1 MLDRAMSLVRHAS
14 VLAREQ
20 LLALRRST
28 RRQMGM
34 SLALGLVAS
43 VATGAVLADLASAS
57 AGLGRRVP
65 VVVATSQLSPGDV
78 VSWSSFAVRSLPAI
92 ALPATA
98 VRDLPVGDTLR
109 QHLAPGEVLTAADL
123 AVDGTAI
130 PVGWRTVAIRSGGAL
145 PPLEPGA
152 RVDVIA
158 ASVVLV
164 AGAIVIGVGDDGIV
178 VVSVPAES
186 APSVA
191 TAAANGEA
199 TLVGG
204 G

>member
-1 MLDRAMSLVRHAS
+1 MSLVRHAS
-14 VLAREQ
+14 ALAREQ

-43 VATGAVLADLASAS
+43 VAAGAVLADLASAS

-65 VVVATSQLSPGDV
+65 VVVATAQLSPGDV
-78 VSWSSFAVRSLPAI
+78 VSWSSFDVRSLPAI

-130 PVGWRTVAIRSGGAL
+130 PVGWRSVAIRSGGAL

-158 ASVVLV
+158 ASVVLA

-178 VVSVPAES
+178 VAVPAES

-191 TAAANGEA
+191 TAAAAGEA
-199 TLVGG
+199 TLAGG